1 MFREKQPDD
10 SNDFEI
16 VLSAHQLRIIVPALV
31 HGLQPGLPMP
41 NDFVA
46 TVDRRSICLLIPNIS
61 TDQSIARFVQGVFR
75 VICLVFDLTND
86 KSLENVSDWLEDALV
101 SNQSCNI
108 TFPPLI
114 FLVGTKKDLLPP
126 FTLLSKIQCAKWKAD
141 EIKAE
146 LWILSNK
153 VNYVEGMNAVD
164 FFCRLAALT
173 FESQMLKL
181 MVSDVEPI
189 GSIGTISS
197 VGKEHYLQ
205 RHEAVALV
213 EARGYPGPTKGG
225 RTRSRCTEENVD
237 KFGLVAATN
246 LDYIFNQARQGANHV
261 QDHNQ
266 EAHEGHAL
274 EVGTTPAVPGGG
286 NAILGELWPMGPLR

>member
-1 MFREKQPDD
+1 MKFCHNVFDPNYK
-10 SNDFEI
+10 STIGVDFELQRFEI
-16 VLSAHQLRIIVPALV
+16 LRNQFVLQIWDTAGQER
-31 HGLQPGLPMP
+31 
-41 NDFVA
+41 F
-46 TVDRRSICLLIPNIS
+46 RC
-61 TDQSIARFVQGVFR
+61 IARSYYR
-75 VICLVFDLTND
+75 DANVICLVFDLTND

-197 VGKEHYLQ
+197 AAFQ
-205 RHEAVALV
+205 R
-213 EARGYPGPTKGG
+213 
-225 RTRSRCTEENVD
+225 
-237 KFGLVAATN
+237 
-246 LDYIFNQARQGANHV
+246 
-261 QDHNQ
+261 
-266 EAHEGHAL
+266 
-274 EVGTTPAVPGGG
+274 
-286 NAILGELWPMGPLR
+286 